1 MKPSLPASKCGKAS
15 DKPQCVGRRK
25 LAPASNARRQAQQA
39 ITPSPITLS
48 HNHHP
53 QEKPTAITRAAD
65 DDKPSPSTSSAGYNS
80 PTPSETSRKRDSTT
94 PSFTDTASTTEPAQ
108 IPATVDRSVSPT
120 KRRRGS
126 VELSSSPNPNSTGTM
141 HGQLRNDRLGALV
154 NNLCTE
160 FALSAS
166 WEAFAN

>member
-15 DKPQCVGRRK
+15 DKPQCVGRRT
-25 LAPASNARRQAQQA
+25 LAPASHARRQAQHA
-39 ITPSPITLS
+39 ITPSHVTLS

-94 PSFTDTASTTEPAQ
+94 PSFTDTASITEPAQ

-126 VELSSSPNPNSTGTM
+126 VELSSSPNPNSTVTLTSKRCRKRIG
-141 HGQLRNDRLGALV
+141 
-154 NNLCTE
+154 
-160 FALSAS
+160 SS
-166 WEAFAN
+166 Y